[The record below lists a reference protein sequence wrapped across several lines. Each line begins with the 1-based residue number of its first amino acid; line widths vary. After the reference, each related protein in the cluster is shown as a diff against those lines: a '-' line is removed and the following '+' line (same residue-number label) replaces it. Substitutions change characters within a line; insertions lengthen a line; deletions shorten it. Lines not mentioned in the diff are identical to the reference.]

1 VPALEKIR
9 TRVSIVIED
18 TAMCKRELQ
27 KGKKKDPRATIVRQR
42 DSSADSCSRGI
53 AAKR

>member
-9 TRVSIVIED
+9 TRVSIAIED

-27 KGKKKDPRATIVRQR
+27 KGKKKDPRATIVRQ
-42 DSSADSCSRGI
+42 CG
-53 AAKR
+53 KRLLS